1 MVRVSSKR
9 CKFSS
14 SDGQVSP
21 NLDLLIGLNSSLM
34 SHIYPHVHVPRS
46 PLGSRRWTRAKR
58 CLTQSC
64 TQLDAQCDKLAKVCR
79 ANVDRRKCVDLVRPT
94 SAVDQSVTLSVMHL
108 CRTQMTIP
116 CDDRSIVAFSLT
128 SEFETEL
135 PMEVADTRIPLK
147 HNVRVGTSTEVSLHA
162 KDHVDPSNW
171 LDTIW
176 TCYRQTDRQTQSTD
190 TAPALCRAGKNI
202 RKTYPLHYV

>member
-1 MVRVSSKR
+1 MDPREA
-9 CKFSS
+9 
-14 SDGQVSP
+14 
-21 NLDLLIGLNSSLM
+21 L
-34 SHIYPHVHVPRS
+34 PHTV
-46 PLGSRRWTRAKR
+46 LYT
-58 CLTQSC
+58 
-64 TQLDAQCDKLAKVCR
+64 VCR

-171 LDTIW
+171 LDTIG